1 MRRFDEKTSNM
12 PPNSKKFDV
21 AECSAKCRSKK
32 DAQNLIAS
40 VCRSK
45 DVDSL
50 LYIATQGICK
60 NPGRVTDQFGRSL
73 IHLAASVGK
82 PLVLEWLVKFKN
94 GQINS
99 KDFESGYSALHRAIF
114 HGQIHVAKLLVSNY
128 GANISVIGT
137 YLSPCLWI
145 DWGKC
150 T

>member
-1 MRRFDEKTSNM
+1 M

-21 AECSAKCRSKK
+21 AECSTKCRSKK

-45 DVDSL
+45 DVESL

-82 PLVLEWLVKFKN
+82 PLVLEWLVKYKN

-114 HGQIHVAKLLVSNY
+114 HGQIHIAKLLVSNY

-137 YLSPCLWI
+137 YMLAREKI
-145 DWGKC
+145 EEKKC
-150 T
+150 SFLNFYSA